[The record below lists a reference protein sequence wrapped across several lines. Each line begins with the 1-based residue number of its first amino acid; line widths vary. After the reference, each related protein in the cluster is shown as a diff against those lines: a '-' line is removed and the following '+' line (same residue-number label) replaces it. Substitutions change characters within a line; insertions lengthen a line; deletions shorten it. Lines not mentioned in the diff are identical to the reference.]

1 MIGVILVVFCYL
13 VLFVLGAGV
22 TWVHTEGVVDD
33 FAKLFTPYVAALT
46 SLLAALIA
54 YVNVNRQAKLTK
66 TVEGLKADLTVDIE
80 ATKTALTAASNAYT
94 ELSRALNAFYH
105 SIVKVEEKAFNASA
119 SKTCDEDIEKVVY
132 QLERL
137 DESCE
142 APYRGAWHE
151 LHVVRERCAA
161 AASDDERLKHW
172 LEGKASIAAARNEFQ
187 ANFKYHPLPRTS
199 QSPARLGSK

>member
-1 MIGVILVVFCYL
+1 MTLVIFVLFYL
-13 VLFVLGAGV
+13 ILFVLGALV
-22 TWVHTEGVVDD
+22 AWVHTGGIVDD

-54 YVNVNRQAKLTK
+54 YLNVNRQTKLTK
-66 TVEGLKADLTVDIE
+66 QVEKLKADLTVDIE
-80 ATKTALTAASNAYT
+80 ATKTALAAASNAYT

-105 SIVKVEEKAFNASA
+105 SIVKVEEKAFNPDV

-132 QLERL
+132 QLDRL

-161 AASDDERLKHW
+161 AASDDDRLKHW
-172 LEGKASIAAARNEFQ
+172 LAGKASIATALNEFQ
-187 ANFKYHPLPRTS
+187 VNFKYHPLPRTS
-199 QSPARLGSK
+199 QSPRRLGPA